1 MINLWQFYMYIQ
13 YISAIQVCSRSL
25 NSNSSSKR
33 AAISSLCHLF
43 YSVIYLKVLS
53 YPFSEFNSS
62 VLKEIDHEVPWW
74 QTQSDLFGLP
84 KNTIWEQMQ
93 PVKWKGKK
101 NEANTFTARFIRLR
115 KVRPDLGVSA
125 GLMVHLPHSY
135 IMLFAYLVMIM
146 VQNDRKHFNHQKLGR
161 LSVTTGPVI
170 MTMH

>member
-1 MINLWQFYMYIQ
+1 M
-13 YISAIQVCSRSL
+13 CSRSL

-43 YSVIYLKVLS
+43 YSVIYLKVLN

-93 PVKWKGKK
+93 SVKWKGKK
-101 NEANTFTARFIRLR
+101 KRSKYVYGAFYPITQSATWSRRLR
-115 KVRPDLGVSA
+115 GPNGTSA
-125 GLMVHLPHSY
+125 SFIYNAICVFG
-135 IMLFAYLVMIM
+135 
-146 VQNDRKHFNHQKLGR
+146 NDNGSKWQKTFQSSEAREAERHHRTGDNDNALNGR
-161 LSVTTGPVI
+161 TRRWKRGRER
-170 MTMH
+170 